1 MPDIEGFLGDV
12 EIIGFRVTM
21 TQKSIHIGNQLVQG
35 EHQQVSGEYVDIKG
49 EEFYKIANY
58 NQMKDFFISVVSDS
72 NHWLFISTRGGL
84 SAGRVDAQ
92 SALFPYY
99 TDDKISDSSPF
110 TGSRTI
116 ALVTSG
122 DKTSL
127 WEPLSDQYAGV
138 YHISRNLY
146 KNVYGDKLI
155 FEEVNHDLGL
165 SYRYA
170 WRTSDRFGF
179 VKTATLVN
187 NSSHSVSVDIVDGIE
202 NLIPFGVE
210 SDVQNSLS
218 CLVDAYKKNE
228 LDADTGLGLYS
239 MSSILVDRAEPSEAL
254 SASVAWSVGM
264 PESAKL
270 VSSIQLDAFRKGLGV
285 DQETDVRGRR
295 GAYFVN
301 GCLELAAHAEQSWSI
316 VADVNQG
323 PADVRE
329 LAAYINSSAD
339 IAKDIEDDIALGSHN
354 LARIVGTSDGLQVTE
369 DRLSANHHFANVLFN
384 VMRGGLFVDNYTV
397 DKADL
402 IRFVKGFNRVEYQ
415 NSVAFFEA
423 LDDSFHYSDLIA
435 AAELTNNAS
444 LQRLC
449 MEYLPLSFS
458 RRHGDPSRP
467 WNKFA
472 IQVKQ
477 DDGSQLLNFEGNWRD
492 IFQNWEALSISIP
505 NYVESMI
512 SKFVNASTADG
523 YNPYRIT
530 RAGIDWEKPEPND
543 PWASIGYWG
552 DHQIIYLLKFLE
564 LSNDYHPGTLK
575 KFLSADLFCYANVPY
590 RIKGYKELLKDPHNT
605 IDFDEQLDALIDQR
619 VAAVGADG
627 RLIWDKNDAVY
638 NVNLTE
644 KLLATVLSKLSNFI
658 PEAGI
663 WMNTQRPEWN
673 DANNALVG
681 YGVSMVTLYY
691 TRRYQQ
697 YLLDL
702 FSEVEFDQVEISTEL
717 VALLNSINS
726 TFVDNRHLL
735 EGKISDTDRRS
746 ILSRLA
752 GAADSF
758 RAGIYNNGFAG
769 ERVAV
774 KTAELIA
781 FCQTSLAFIDHSI
794 AANRREDGLYHAY
807 NLMTATD
814 DGIEIT
820 YLYEMLEGQVAV
832 LSSGYLSP
840 EESLAVL
847 QALRQSALYTER
859 QNSYLLYPDRE
870 LSRFMAKNIIPQ
882 ADIQRSALLQA
893 LVSAGDSSLI
903 ESNSQGGYHF
913 NGAFNNVASAQS
925 AMQSLAA
932 NGYADLVVQDQALV
946 EEIFESVFNH
956 RQFTGRSGG
965 MYAYEGLGSIYW
977 HMVSKLLL
985 AALES
990 FRKGLEQNTDS
1001 VTMGRLADCYFDIR
1015 SGIGF
1020 NKTPDNY
1027 GAFPTDPYSHTPGF
1041 AGAKQPGM
1049 TGQVKEEVIA
1059 RLQELG
1065 VAVVKGC
1072 VTFNPFILRKSE
1084 FLSAADTLV
1093 YFDINGER
1101 QSLALHAGQLGFTYC
1116 QVPVVYS
1123 LAEQASLEQTF
1134 IELSFAD
1141 GSRQT
1146 IAGNSIDSDLS
1157 MAIFDKKG
1165 TISSIRVTLQPGLE

>member
-1 MPDIEGFLGDV
+1 M
-12 EIIGFRVTM
+12 FRETM
-21 TQKSIHIGNQLVQG
+21 THKSIHIGNQLVQD
-35 EHQQVSGEYVDIKG
+35 EQQSVSGEYVTIKG

-58 NQMKDFFISVVSDS
+58 DQMKDFFISVVSDS
-72 NHWLFISTRGGL
+72 NHWMFISTRGGL
-84 SAGRVDAQ
+84 SAGRVDSQ

-116 ALVTSG
+116 ALVTSD

-127 WEPLSDQYAGV
+127 WEPLSEQYAGV
-138 YHISRNLY
+138 YNLTRNLY

-165 SYRYA
+165 TYSYA

-187 NSSHSVSVDIVDGIE
+187 NNTDSVSVDILDGIE

-228 LDADTGLGLYS
+228 LQADTGLGLYS

-254 SASVAWSVGM
+254 SAAVAWSVGM
-264 PESAKL
+264 SEATKL

-285 DQETDVRGRR
+285 EQESDVRGRR

-301 GCLELAAHAEQSWSI
+301 GSLTLASDAEQSWSI

-329 LAAYINSSAD
+329 LNAYINSGAT
-339 IAKDIEDDIALGSHN
+339 IAQDIEDDIALGSLN

-384 VMRGGLFVDNYTV
+384 VMRGGLFVDNYAV

-402 IRFVKGFNRVEYQ
+402 ISFVEGFNRVEYQ
-415 NSVAFFEA
+415 KSAAFFEG
-423 LDDSFHYSDLIA
+423 LEDSFHYSDLIA
-435 AAELTNNAS
+435 AAEQTNNAS

-472 IQVKQ
+472 IQVKK

-530 RAGIDWEKPEPND
+530 KAGIDWEKPEPHD

-564 LSNDYHPGTLK
+564 LSSDYHPGTLK

-590 RIKGYKELLKDPHNT
+590 RIKDFEALLKDPHNT
-605 IDFDEQLDALIDQR
+605 IDFDETMDALIGQR
-619 VAAVGADG
+619 VEAVGADG
-627 RLIWDKNDAVY
+627 RLIWDKNDSVY
-638 NVNLTE
+638 TVNLTE

-697 YLLDL
+697 YLLNL
-702 FSEVEFDQVEISTEL
+702 FSEVEFDQVDISTEL
-717 VALLNSINS
+717 VELLNSINS

-735 EGKISDTDRRS
+735 EGKISDKDRG
-746 ILSRLA
+746 LMLGRL
-752 GAADSF
+752 GRAADTF
-758 RAGIYNNGFAG
+758 RAGIYADGFVG

-774 KTAELIA
+774 KTADLVA
-781 FCQTSLAFIDHSI
+781 FCETSLEFIDHSI
-794 AANRREDGLYHAY
+794 RANRREDGLYNAY

-814 DGIEIT
+814 DGVEIT

-832 LSSGYLSP
+832 LSSGCLSP

-847 QALRQSALYTER
+847 DVLRQSDLYTAR

-870 LSRFMAKNIIPQ
+870 LTRFMDKNIIPA
-882 ADIQRSALLQA
+882 ADVQRSALLQA

-903 ESNSQGGYHF
+903 ESNSEGGYHF
-913 NGAFNNVASAQS
+913 NGTFNNVMSAQS
-925 AMQSLAA
+925 AMQTLAD
-932 NGYADLVVQDQALV
+932 NGYADLVAQDEALV
-946 EEIFESVFNH
+946 AEIFESVFNH

-990 FRKGLEQNTDS
+990 FQKGLEQNSDA
-1001 VTMGRLADCYFDIR
+1001 VTMGRLADHYFDIR

-1065 VAVVKGC
+1065 VQVVNGS

-1084 FLSAADTLV
+1084 FLLGSDTLV
-1093 YFDINGER
+1093 YFDIKGE
-1101 QSLALHAGQLGFTYC
+1101 QKSLPLETGQLGFTYC

-1123 LAEQASLEQTF
+1123 LAEQTS

-1141 GSRQT
+1141 GRSES
-1146 IAGNSIDSDLS
+1146 ISGNSIDADLS

-1165 TISSIRVTLQPGLE
+1165 TISSIQVALQPGLE